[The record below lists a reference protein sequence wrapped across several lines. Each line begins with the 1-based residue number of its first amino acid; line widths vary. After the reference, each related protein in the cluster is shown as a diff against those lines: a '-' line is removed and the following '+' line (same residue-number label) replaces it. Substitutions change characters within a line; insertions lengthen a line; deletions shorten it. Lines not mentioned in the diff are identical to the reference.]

1 METIQEKK
9 PKLWTS
15 NFIFAC
21 IANFMMGFSFY
32 LLMPTL
38 PFYLVEQ
45 FHISPSMIGIVVS
58 CYVIAALVI
67 RPFSGFLVDSFPRKL
82 VYIISFVLFVA
93 FNFGYLIAGSVL
105 FMILL
110 RFMHGLTWGV
120 ITTSG
125 NTLAIDLMP
134 AEKRGS
140 GIGFYGM
147 SLNLSMA
154 VGPVAGIFLYQHYNF
169 ISLFYTAIIS
179 GILGMVFA
187 ILIHAPHKKKIAHAP
202 LSLDRFILLKAVPV
216 GINLLLITM
225 SYGMIL
231 SFAALYGK
239 EMNAGNPGMFY
250 TLLAIGLAGSRII
263 SGKLIDKGEINSIS
277 LIGITT
283 LAISFIAFSVFKIW
297 WVYYLV
303 ALLIGFGYGICFPAF
318 QTIFVDMASHK
329 QRGTANSTFYTAFD
343 LGVGLGMLIAG
354 QISAIADLSSAFGFS
369 ALACTLSILFY
380 WKISMSSYRRNKLV

>member
-1 METIQEKK
+1 METILEKK
-9 PKLWTS
+9 PILWTS

-21 IANFMMGFSFY
+21 IANFLMGFSFY

-38 PFYLVEQ
+38 PFYLLGQ
-45 FHISPSMIGIVVS
+45 FHINQSMVGIVVS
-58 CYVIAALVI
+58 CYVIAALLI

-169 ISLFYTAIIS
+169 ISLFYTAIVS
-179 GILGMVFA
+179 GILGMLFA
-187 ILIHAPHKKKIAHAP
+187 ILIKAPHKKKIAHAP
-202 LSLDRFILLKAVPV
+202 LSLDRFILLKAIPV
-216 GINLLLITM
+216 GINLLMITM

-231 SFAALYGK
+231 SFAAMYGK
-239 EMNAGNPGMFY
+239 EMHAGNPGMFY
-250 TLLAIGLAGSRII
+250 TLLAIGLAGSRVI

-283 LAISFIAFSVFKIW
+283 LAISFIAFSIFKIW

-318 QTIFVDMASHK
+318 QTIFVDMATHK

-354 QISAIADLSSAFGFS
+354 QISAVADLSAAFGFS
-369 ALACTLSILFY
+369 AVACTLSVLFY
-380 WKISMSSYRRNKLV
+380 WKISMSSYRRNKLI